1 MSQKERAS
9 VLSQDYL
16 ADLWSEFQDCFESE
30 EVFRR
35 TVALWPICPNCGKRR
50 AVRCPVCGRVGD
62 LCPPADEE
70 FWDGVDEAPGL
81 LSYPDNDKSESVN
94 ICSCTHC
101 DGSGKSEPKSV
112 SEESISSNSPFSLSL
127 NDNDSSAETN
137 TDLRGMTS
145 KPDIR
150 ENSGV
155 HEPAQKTVWQIT
167 GLKEQPDEE
176 HFTAASDSIFTA
188 KTFSVSSPH
197 YHRSSMVTLDMSPEK
212 ETATTEKLS
221 RKFSKP
227 GLPLVL
233 CPTCDEPFVPKY
245 LSSCRNC
252 GFLFDK
258 SAGSIS
264 GDENEIDPYEEP
276 PALRVMLAA
285 GGLIIVTALLLLF
298 LVYFVK

>member
-1 MSQKERAS
+1 MPQKERAS
-9 VLSQDYL
+9 VFSHDYL
-16 ADLWSEFQDCFESE
+16 ADLWSEYQDCFESE
-30 EVFRR
+30 EDFRR

-50 AVRCPVCGRVGD
+50 AVRCPVCGRIGD

-81 LSYPDNDKSESVN
+81 LSHPDSNQSDSVSV
-94 ICSCTHC
+94 CSCTHC
-101 DGSGKSEPKSV
+101 CGSEESEPKTVSKERSSQSSSV
-112 SEESISSNSPFSLSL
+112 SLSL
-127 NDNDSSAETN
+127 TDDDLSAEACTS
-137 TDLRGMTS
+137 LRRMAS

-150 ENSGV
+150 ENGGV
-155 HEPAQKTVWQIT
+155 NGPAQKTVWQIT
-167 GLKEQPDEE
+167 DQKENPEE
-176 HFTAASDSIFTA
+176 DHFTAASDSVFTA

-212 ETATTEKLS
+212 ETSATEKLTE
-221 RKFSKP
+221 KFSKQ

-252 GFLFDK
+252 GFLFDN
-258 SAGSIS
+258 STGSIS
-264 GDENEIDPYEEP
+264 SDENEINPFEEP
-276 PALRVMLAA
+276 PALRVILAVA
-285 GGLIIVTALLLLF
+285 GLIIVTALLLLF